1 MLILRRQKKLLYLF
15 KLKYIRK
22 NYRQIL
28 EQQWRTLFNRFITKE
43 FQLVLWIETVHTNDL
58 LFHNESQQ
66 KYVYG
71 FLYKQSFTVIGYL
84 HSFKIRLCL
93 HNLLNSQYVLMD
105 NEPILPA
112 SSNVPKCL
120 EYEINFYWRK
130 TSYIICGI
138 MNTNENPRQ
147 NENPRFLFQS

>member
-1 MLILRRQKKLLYLF
+1 MAVRAKPTLNVNFSWRQKKLLYLF

-28 EQQWRTLFNRFITKE
+28 EQQRRTLFNLFITKE
-43 FQLVLWIETVHTNDL
+43 FQLVLWIETVHTNDS

-93 HNLLNSQYVLMD
+93 YNLLSAQYVLMD
-105 NEPILPA
+105 NEPTLPA
-112 SSNVPKCL
+112 SSNVPTCL
-120 EYEINFYWRK
+120 EYEINFYWK
-130 TSYIICGI
+130 SKPAI
-138 MNTNENPRQ
+138 
-147 NENPRFLFQS
+147 